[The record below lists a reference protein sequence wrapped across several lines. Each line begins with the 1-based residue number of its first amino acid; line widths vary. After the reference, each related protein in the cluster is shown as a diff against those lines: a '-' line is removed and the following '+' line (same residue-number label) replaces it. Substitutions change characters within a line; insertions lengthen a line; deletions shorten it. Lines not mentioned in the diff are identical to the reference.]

1 MTSKYI
7 AGFFVLI
14 IMSNYFNFV
23 GFYKILKNLP
33 GEPGLRLRERTSWYF
48 ITMNVLYAATLG
60 LAFVPRFGPTC
71 TSEKVYPAC
80 MNWTACLFII
90 NFVFHWVIN
99 CRKDYFLNQGPIV
112 NAGDND
118 YVSASAS

>member
-14 IMSNYFNFV
+14 YLSNYFNFL
-23 GFYKILKNLP
+23 GFYKILDNLP
-33 GEPGLRLRERTSWYF
+33 GAPGQKLRTNTRVYF
-48 ITMNVLYAATLG
+48 IVMNVLYFATLG

-71 TSEKVYPAC
+71 TADKVYPPV
-80 MNWTACLFII
+80 MNWTAMLFIV

-99 CRKDYFLNQGPIV
+99 CRKDFFLEEGPITTG
-112 NAGDND
+112 NEA
-118 YVSASAS
+118 